1 MKEKAEDININEEYE
16 KLVPTT
22 ERKSLFDD
30 SEDYQSLREYI
41 MAQPYNT
48 LKKSK
53 LPFAGI
59 ELLSYIDFRWQQA
72 VDKATDERKH
82 LFFIKQSEKGQAEF
96 CNAAG
101 YYEKKTKNFVVL
113 PYSYIVSQAYG
124 AFMPYSILRNGN
136 RNMDGN
142 NRYVT
147 FPVILDDPEQA
158 ATFVLGQKAG
168 LDEWVDRR
176 GKGLLDYYPELTVKE
191 VVSTENDLPF
201 APVSA
206 PPVEKHIFHITVKGV
221 CRASGYY
228 DPIKGHF
235 YILKDSF
242 LALKADPEY
251 EKSASGI
258 ARNRMLASVCTSN
271 AHYYI
276 VSKDTKCRSASAA
289 ASYVLGKNSSYVEW
303 EDEEGKGLHD
313 FFPERFYRKK
323 TLMEKLAVLAK
334 KPDVPSQAPAVDG
347 PAHLFY
353 IKKNAEPNRE
363 CDAKGYYDRVTKR
376 FVLLSGSTWSKEVTK
391 SYQYSAS
398 EIMRRNV
405 IQKNCKLLFGSFKQF
420 RDVLCD
426 SPSQAA
432 SYVIGR
438 SANGWEEWVDKDGLT
453 LKEVF
458 RDADDEDAQ
467 KKN

>member
-1 MKEKAEDININEEYE
+1 MKEKVEEININEEYE
-16 KLVPTT
+16 KLVPPM
-22 ERKSLFDD
+22 ERKCLFDD
-30 SEDYQSLREYI
+30 SEDYESLREYI
-41 MAQPYNT
+41 MAQPYNS

-53 LPFAGI
+53 LPFAEV
-59 ELLSYIDFRWQQA
+59 ELLDYVSFMFSQV
-72 VDKATDERKH
+72 VDKETAEHKH
-82 LFFIKQSEKGQAEF
+82 LFFIRQSIKGKEEF
-96 CNAAG
+96 CDAAG
-101 YYEKKTKNFVVL
+101 YYLKYSKSFVVM
-113 PYSYIVSQAYG
+113 PYSYIVAQANG
-124 AFMPYSILRNGN
+124 QMPYPAQRTGKNNLNGKN
-136 RNMDGN
+136 RFTTCSL
-142 NRYVT
+142 T
-147 FPVILDDPEQA
+147 FTSPEKA

-176 GKGLLDYYPELTVKE
+176 GKGLLDYYPELTIKE
-191 VVSTENDLPF
+191 VVSTDSDLPF
-201 APVSA
+201 APA
-206 PPVEKHIFHITVKGV
+206 TTPHVEKHIFQISVKGV

-289 ASYVLGKNSSYVEW
+289 ASYVLGKDSSYIEW
-303 EDEEGKGLHD
+303 EDEKGNGLHD

-323 TLMEKLAVLAK
+323 TLIEKLAGLVH
-334 KPDVPSQAPAVDG
+334 KPEVPVQTPAEDG
-347 PAHLFY
+347 PGHLFY
-353 IKKNAEPNRE
+353 IKKDAEPSRV
-363 CDAKGYYDRVTKR
+363 CDAKGYYDRVTKK
-376 FVLLSGSTWSKEVTK
+376 FILLSGSTWSKDVTK

-405 IQKNCKLLFGSFKQF
+405 IQKNCKLVLGSYKQF

-438 SANGWEEWVDKDGLT
+438 SANGWDEWIDKDGHS
-453 LKEVF
+453 LKDVF
-458 RDADDEDAQ
+458 KDAGAEDAQ

>member
-1 MKEKAEDININEEYE
+1 MKEKAEEININEEYE
-16 KLVPTT
+16 KLVPPM

-30 SEDYQSLREYI
+30 SEDYESLRQYI
-41 MAQPYNT
+41 MAQPYNS
-48 LKKSK
+48 LKKPK
-53 LPFAGI
+53 LPFADVV
-59 ELLSYIDFRWQQA
+59 LLDYITFMFNEA
-72 VDKATDERKH
+72 VDNATSEHKH
-82 LFFIKQSEKGQAEF
+82 LFFIRQSIKGKEEF
-96 CNAAG
+96 CDAAG
-101 YYEKKTKNFVVL
+101 YYLKYSKSFVVM
-113 PYSYIVSQAYG
+113 PYSYIVAQANG
-124 AFMPYSILRNGN
+124 RIPYPAQRTGKNNLNGIN
-136 RNMDGN
+136 RFTTCSL
-142 NRYVT
+142 T
-147 FPVILDDPEQA
+147 FTSPEQA

-176 GKGLLDYYPELTVKE
+176 GKGLLDYYPELKVKE
-191 VVSTENDLPF
+191 VVSPENDLPF
-201 APVSA
+201 APA
-206 PPVEKHIFHITVKGV
+206 PAPAVEKHIFQISVNGV
-221 CRASGYY
+221 CSASGYY

-235 YILKDSF
+235 YILKDSL

-271 AHYYI
+271 ANYYI

-289 ASYVLGKNSSYVEW
+289 ASYVLGKDSSYIEW
-303 EDEEGKGLHD
+303 EDKDGKALKD
-313 FFPERFYRKK
+313 FFPDRFFQKK
-323 TLMEKLAVLAK
+323 SIFAKLAAFAK
-334 KPDVPSQAPAVDG
+334 KPDVPAQTPAIDG

-363 CDAKGYYDRVTKR
+363 CDAKGYYDRVTKK
-376 FVLLSGSTWSKEVTK
+376 FVLLSGSTWSWKVTK

-405 IQKNCKLLFGSFKQF
+405 IQKNCKLVLGTYKQF
-420 RDVLCD
+420 KDVLCD

-438 SANGWEEWVDKDGLT
+438 SANGWEEWVDKDGRS

-458 RDADDEDAQ
+458 RDTDDEDAQ